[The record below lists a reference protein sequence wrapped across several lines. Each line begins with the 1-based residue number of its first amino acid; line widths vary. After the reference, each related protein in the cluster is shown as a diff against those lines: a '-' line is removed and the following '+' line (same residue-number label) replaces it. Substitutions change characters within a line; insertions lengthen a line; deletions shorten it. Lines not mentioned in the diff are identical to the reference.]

1 MPSLHIRDLPPELH
15 TTLALRA
22 RLENRSLA
30 QQAVTELG
38 RILSDGSKRKLV
50 LEGVRRRL
58 REEKPRPPRVSLE
71 KTVRE
76 HRDR

>member
-1 MPSLHIRDLPPELH
+1 MPSLHTRDLPRELH
-15 TTLALRA
+15 ATLALRA

-30 QQAVTELG
+30 QQAVTELR